1 MAEIN
6 LMSLGEQEYN
16 ELLRQAVAV
25 LPWGHNLLM
34 MNKNLSD
41 EQTIFYAKEV
51 ISKGWSLDMLLHAE
65 KDHLD
70 VEVALQDIGKPI
82 GVAEYQ
88 YLLPK
93 EELLKI
99 VSSEMDKIDE

>member
-1 MAEIN
+1 MN
-6 LMSLGEQEYN
+6 YYLT
-16 ELLRQAVAV
+16 LLDRIEKA
-25 LPWGHNLLM
+25 P
-34 MNKNLSD
+34 D
-41 EQTIFYAKEV
+41 EESSIGL
-51 ISKGWSLDMLLHAE
+51 ILCAE

-70 VEVALQDIGKPI
+70 VEVALHDIGKPI

-99 VSSEMDKIDE
+99 VSSEMDKIDEWKDEGSKISWTIGGQLWNVKNSK

>member
-1 MAEIN
+1 MTEMN
-6 LMSLGEQEYN
+6 LVPLGEQEYN
-16 ELLRQAVAV
+16 ELLRRAVAV

-51 ISKGWSLDMLLHAE
+51 IS
-65 KDHLD
+65 
-70 VEVALQDIGKPI
+70 
-82 GVAEYQ
+82 
-88 YLLPK
+88 
-93 EELLKI
+93 LLKI

>member
-1 MAEIN
+1 MTEMN
-6 LMSLGEQEYN
+6 LMSLGEQENN

-51 ISKGWSLDMLLHAE
+51 IS
-65 KDHLD
+65 
-70 VEVALQDIGKPI
+70 
-82 GVAEYQ
+82 
-88 YLLPK
+88 
-93 EELLKI
+93 LLKI